1 MLNYSPEKKKEF
13 LDAAVKILS
22 GDSANSADRALICHG
37 LAAMSAESQGLDF
50 QEIGDHLYD
59 GVYIADGSGMTL
71 YVNKSYERITGLK
84 AEEVVGRYVQD
95 LLDEPVRD
103 SGHQRATFLMYS
115 FRASMCSSSVSEK

>member
-13 LDAAVKILS
+13 LDAAVKVLS

-59 GVYIADGSGMTL
+59 GVY
-71 YVNKSYERITGLK
+71 
-84 AEEVVGRYVQD
+84 
-95 LLDEPVRD
+95 
-103 SGHQRATFLMYS
+103 
-115 FRASMCSSSVSEK
+115 